1 MSNKTEKLNNPKLSE
16 KQKEIQNTKWYLNV
30 MRAETEFIASEERL
44 MLNPKTMDK
53 IDEIN
58 KRYEKAFE
66 DEIINTKNELSSLL
80 NMMEEKLNIINWV
93 STKNKDLVWKDWK
106 IKWLTKNIDLE
117 SIIFKGQK
125 LAIVNN
131 KWKKQNI
138 VWWKDKSWDTT
149 YVIEW
154 TKNRVILENGFKI
167 STYTEKQTKT
177 DKKEQISENR
187 KSWKK
192 SINKMITSS
201 PFEKSKR
208 WITLCSRTAHK
219 NLQKL
224 GVNSRRWN
232 AIDVQ
237 RSYWKWKI
245 KTYPFGDGKVID
257 LFVKTK
263 SPYWHRAAAFFNNGE
278 CFVLDPYYPVMNGK
292 RTTKPIPYKTYEN
305 GLKAMWRK
313 VVWWVALA

>member
-16 KQKEIQNTKWYLNV
+16 KQKEIQNTKWYLNI

-44 MLNPKTMDK
+44 MLNPKTIDK
-53 IDEIN
+53 MDEIN

-80 NMMEEKLNIINWV
+80 NMMEEKLNIINWI
-93 STKNKDLVWKDWK
+93 STKNKDFVWKDWK

-125 LAIVNN
+125 LAIINN

-167 STYTEKQTKT
+167 STYEEKTPKFEKTK
-177 DKKEQISENR
+177 NG
-187 KSWKK
+187 KK
-192 SINKMITSS
+192 SINKIVHSS
-201 PFEKSKR
+201 PFERSIH
-208 WITLCSRTAHK
+208 WTTLCSRTAYK
-219 NLQKL
+219 NLKKL
-224 GVNSRRWN
+224 WVNPRTWN

-237 RSYWKWKI
+237 RSYWKWKLQS
-245 KTYPFGDGKVID
+245 YPFGDWKIID
-257 LFVKTK
+257 LFVKVPSK
-263 SPYWHRAAAFFNNGE
+263 YGHRVAAYFHNWQ
-278 CFVLDPYYPVMNGK
+278 CYVLDPYYRVINGK
-292 RTTKPIPYKTYEN
+292 TTTKPIPYEVYSRAMIN
-305 GLKAMWRK
+305 MWRK